1 MNWIERAHQE
11 KQLFLSFCFSL
22 LILRPWKSFFIS
34 SSFAV
39 DSVFWI
45 HLKYIRFFCDTY
57 IECSYFCACVT
68 SKYKETKLLLMI
80 YLPLLFSP
88 SLFLNLLIPLYQL
101 LWMFETPCQWQKFRT
116 YLVFFLSGLTPAYFH
131 FCCKFPLYPCSSS
144 SSSIPIGST
153 VRKISISLMDKMN
166 IESKRPS
173 HE

>member
-22 LILRPWKSFFIS
+22 LLRPWKSFFIS

-80 YLPLLFSP
+80 YLPLLFSL
-88 SLFLNLLIPLYQL
+88 LFFWTSWYLYTNSSGCL
-101 LWMFETPCQWQKFRT
+101 KLPANDKNFVRIW
-116 YLVFFLSGLTPAYFH
+116 VFLSGLTPAYFH